1 MSSEQAIHNQAIQG
15 EVGQVESHDRM
26 ATPALYGIAAEF
38 DNTDD
43 LLSAVRQ
50 ARAAGYVKM
59 DAYSPMPVEG
69 LSEAIGFRNKVM
81 GFSQM
86 PMLMLLGGL
95 AGGITG
101 MLMEWAAFSQFYPLN
116 IGGRPYFSWPMF
128 VVPAFEMTI
137 GFSAITGVLGMIIL
151 NGLPQPYHPM
161 FNAPNFDMASSNRFF
176 LCIESDDP
184 QFDRAQTVQFMRSMK
199 ALQVSEVAN

>member
-1 MSSEQAIHNQAIQG
+1 MSSEQAIQG
-15 EVGQVESHDRM
+15 EVGQVESHDGL
-26 ATPALYGIAAEF
+26 ATPTLYGIAAEF

-43 LLSAVRQ
+43 LLDGVRQ

-86 PMLMLLGGL
+86 PMLMLLGG
-95 AGGITG
+95 ITG
-101 MLMEWAAFSQFYPLN
+101 AVTGLVMQWAAYSHFYPLN

-128 VVPAFEMTI
+128 IVPAFEMTI
-137 GFSAITGVLGMIIL
+137 GFAALTGVFGMIIL

-161 FNAPNFDMASSNRFF
+161 FNAPNFNLASSNRFF

-184 QFDRAQTVQFMRSMK
+184 QFDRAQTVQFMRGMK